1 MIVANSRTP
10 YALMLGVLAV
20 TVFVML
26 GLQPYSV
33 PSPWQAYLKP
43 ARSYLHAALRHDS
56 AGLQELSAAAAPVVW
71 ALDAARS
78 APESVAVWAAVL
90 RPAAGRRWG
99 DTTDVV
105 FETPTDV
112 CQFRPLLLRFVPR
125 DGTPHVLAAS
135 SRCFSPQ

>member
-1 MIVANSRTP
+1 MPNNRTS
-10 YALMLGVLAV
+10 YALTLGVLAV
-20 TVFVML
+20 AAFVML
-26 GLQPYSV
+26 ELQPYSA
-33 PSPWQAYLKP
+33 PSPWQAYVGP
-43 ARSYLHAALRHDS
+43 ARSYLHAALGHDS
-56 AGLQELSAAAAPVVW
+56 TALRQQSAAAAPVAW
-71 ALDAARS
+71 ALEAARV

-135 SRCFSPQ
+135 SRCFGPR

>member
-1 MIVANSRTP
+1 MPNRRTS
-10 YALMLGVLAV
+10 YALTLGVLAV
-20 TVFVML
+20 TAFVML

-33 PSPWQAYLKP
+33 RSPWQAYVQP

-56 AGLQELSAAAAPVVW
+56 AALQQQSAGAAPVAW
-71 ALDAARS
+71 ALEAARV
-78 APESVAVWAAVL
+78 APESLAVWAAVL

-112 CQFRPLLLRFVPR
+112 CQFRPLLLRFMPR

-135 SRCFSPQ
+135 SRCFGPQ